1 MNASI
6 LRTPR
11 LPLALALA
19 ALFAAGSTLA
29 VAQDTAQDAATP
41 KTDQAQPAQTSW
53 SDLDTDGNGT
63 ISATEAEAN
72 PGLKAHFDQ
81 ADANADGALTGDEYR
96 EFLAKR
102 DSGMQ
107 GEPGKKP
114 KS

>member
-6 LRTPR
+6 LRSPRR

-19 ALFAAGSTLA
+19 ALCAAGSSLA
-29 VAQDTAQDAATP
+29 IAQDATP
-41 KTDQAQPAQTSW
+41 AQTDQAQPAQMSW
-53 SDLDTDGNGT
+53 SDLDTDKNGT
-63 ISATEAEAN
+63 LSATEAEAN
-72 PGLKAHFDQ
+72 PGLKAHFEQ

-102 DSGMQ
+102 ENGMK

>member
-1 MNASI
+1 MNASN
-6 LRTPR
+6 LRSPRR

-19 ALFAAGSTLA
+19 ALFAAGASVA
-29 VAQDTAQDAATP
+29 VAQDTTTP
-41 KTDQAQPAQTSW
+41 QTDQAQPAQTSW
-53 SDLDTDGNGT
+53 SDLDTDKNGT
-63 ISATEAEAN
+63 LSATEAEAN
-72 PGLKAHFDQ
+72 PGLKAHFEQ

-107 GEPGKKP
+107 TEPGKKP